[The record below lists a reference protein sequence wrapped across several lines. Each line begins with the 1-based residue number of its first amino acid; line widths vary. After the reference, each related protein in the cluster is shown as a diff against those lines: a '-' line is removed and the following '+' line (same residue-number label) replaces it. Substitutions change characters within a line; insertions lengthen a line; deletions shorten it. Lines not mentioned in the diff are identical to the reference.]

1 MNQIAAAS
9 SEAMQLAGAR
19 YVGPIPNINYHGL
32 TAHAAPRKFWQG
44 KPGLLVSY
52 MPLANSISLRG
63 HDSQGF
69 DWAAGRKAP
78 AGTRIA
84 AAETKQRNH
93 AVDAAVA
100 LQSSLSD
107 SRKAYEPASEQTRR
121 AHVRAEA

>member
-1 MNQIAAAS
+1 MIAAERS
-9 SEAMQLAGAR
+9 AMQLAGGVLCRPDPEYQLPRPNRAR
-19 YVGPIPNINYHGL
+19 RARLVI
-32 TAHAAPRKFWQG
+32 WQA

-52 MPLANSISLRG
+52 MPLANSIFAVTTRK
-63 HDSQGF
+63 DSIG
-69 DWAAGRKAP
+69 AAGRKAP